1 MTTISVL
8 SATRDA
14 GAGAEVGRGGLEV
27 PVSFKAFIV
36 LIVMRIL

>member
-14 GAGAEVGRGGLEV
+14 GADAEEGRGGLEV
-27 PVSFKAFIV
+27 PVSSKAFIV
-36 LIVMRIL
+36 LIVVRIV

>member
-14 GAGAEVGRGGLEV
+14 GAGAEVGRDGLEV
-27 PVSFKAFIV
+27 PVSSKGFFV
-36 LIVMRIL
+36 LIVVRIL